1 MRKLLTP
8 VVGLA
13 LLAAAAAG
21 CGESRTDRLGEKPDR
36 DRSPSASPT
45 TDPTL
50 RPTVPPTAPG
60 ATTPPGGPVT
70 PSTPGTTDSGS
81 STSSGSR

>member
-8 VVGLA
+8 VIGLA

-21 CGESRTDRLGEKPDR
+21 CGESRTGWLGENPDR
-36 DRSPSASPT
+36 DRYPSASPR
-45 TDPTL
+45 TDPAL
-50 RPTVPPTAPG
+50 RPTVPPSSPG

-70 PSTPGTTDSGS
+70 PSSPGTTEGGS